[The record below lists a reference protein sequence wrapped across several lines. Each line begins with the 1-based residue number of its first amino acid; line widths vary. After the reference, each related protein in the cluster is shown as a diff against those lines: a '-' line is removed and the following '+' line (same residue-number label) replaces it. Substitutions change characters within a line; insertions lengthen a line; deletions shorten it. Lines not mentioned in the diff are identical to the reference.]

1 MTCAPREHMPTLKAS
16 QEQFDELCFYT
27 LAQPDARFIH
37 QHVVDAFSAQ
47 HAGQNAKPIT
57 VAFALIG
64 LYLHVERGFS
74 GRQVQLA
81 HMKLANSRKH
91 WPRFALPPMTGEMT
105 VADVLA
111 VPAGPERDQAID
123 RWCVSV
129 WLAWSTSHKQV
140 EDLVHAALWRK

>member
-1 MTCAPREHMPTLKAS
+1 MPRLKAD

-37 QHVVDAFSAQ
+37 QHVVDAFAAQ
-47 HAGQNAKPIT
+47 HADQITKPIT

-81 HMKLANSRKH
+81 HMQLANSRKQ
-91 WPRFALPPMTGEMT
+91 WPRFALPPTTGEMT

-111 VPAGPERDQAID
+111 VPPGLERDQAID
-123 RWCVSV
+123 RWSACV
-129 WLAWSTSHKQV
+129 WLAWSASHKQV
-140 EDLVHAALWRK
+140 ESLVRAALWRK